1 MRIGVPRERKADEY
15 RVGMTPAGVEAL
27 VRHGHQVVI
36 EDGAGSGTHVENA
49 EYEAAGARIGTV
61 EEVWSTSEMIVKVKE
76 PLPEEYPRIRPGQIL
91 FTYFHFAASEELTRA
106 MVDSGAICIAYE
118 TVELPNGDLPLLIPM
133 SEVAGRLAVQ
143 AGAKYLERPFG
154 GRGVLLSGVP
164 GVKPATV
171 TIIGGGVVGINSAKV
186 AAGFGANVYILD
198 VDLPRLR
205 YLDDVMGHNVSTIYS
220 TPQAI
225 RKLLPE
231 TDLLIGAVYLTGT
244 RTPVLLTRDMLKLM
258 RPGSLLVDVCV
269 DQGGM
274 AETTHPTTHSN
285 PTYVVDGVVHYCVAN
300 MPGAVAETSTYALT
314 NATTPYVVQLAD
326 KGYPKALL
334 ENAALAKGLNVASG
348 KVTLASIAEQF
359 GYPYVRPEDVLAS
372 NASMA

>member
-27 VRHGHQVVI
+27 VKHGHQVVI

-49 EYEAAGARIGTV
+49 EYEAAGAKIGSV

-76 PLPEEYPRIRPGQIL
+76 PLPEEYPRIRPGQVL

-244 RTPVLLTRDMLKLM
+244 RTPVLLSRDMLKLM

-274 AETTHPTTHSN
+274 AETTRPTTHSN

-314 NATTPYVVQLAD
+314 NATTPYVIQLAD

-334 ENAALAKGLNVASG
+334 ENPALAKGLNVAGG

-359 GYPYVRPEDVLAS
+359 GYPYVTPEVALAS